1 MVEASGFEI
10 LVTAGIIL
18 IVGTVLQATGYLA
31 DAFALFMF
39 MAMGLA
45 GFLAVRA
52 VQGRQYTWPWE

>member
-1 MVEASGFEI
+1 MVEASGFEV

-45 GFLAVRA
+45 GFLTVRA
-52 VQGRQYTWPWE
+52 IRGRKFEWPWE

>member
-18 IVGTVLQATGYLA
+18 IVGTILQTTGYLA
-31 DAFALFMF
+31 DALTVFVF

-52 VQGRQYTWPWE
+52 IQGRRFSWPWE